1 MTTYC
6 SCCNK
11 EFYTQSRY
19 NKHCTTATH
28 LTKKQNTPDL
38 QSLSLLIQQ
47 QGNMLQEQWTII
59 NKLQSQQD
67 KTIEVLQSKNE
78 KQVEIAVLQAKSKK
92 QDEIIK
98 VLEAKSEKQDEII
111 KVLQAKNE
119 EQENITKDHH
129 KSIDKLLK
137 KHNAPASITNNVN
150 NITNN
155 KGGVLHTGHTINIVL
170 NDFGKENT
178 KHIDIGKILHNPNH
192 AVKELARA
200 IYRDDKYP
208 ENQNIV
214 LKDGSRHK
222 YEIRKD
228 GEWVSRYD
236 KDIPE
241 EIRHD
246 IIEKFRLFIE
256 DNPKYLTEESANN
269 AARIKQRIDKADYDN
284 TQKRKDVKDI
294 KTLLQKRS

>member
-28 LTKKQNTPDL
+28 ITKKQNTPDL

-59 NKLQSQQD
+59 NRLQSQNEKQD
-67 KTIEVLQSKNE
+67 ETIKVLQSKNE
-78 KQVEIAVLQAKSKK
+78 KQAEIAVLQ
-92 QDEIIK
+92 
-98 VLEAKSEKQDEII
+98 AKSEKQDEII
-111 KVLQAKNE
+111 KVLRAKSEKQNETIKVLQTKNE
-119 EQENITKDHH
+119 EHDEKL
-129 KSIDKLLK
+129 KELLDKT
-137 KHNAPASITNNVN
+137 NVPANITNNVN
-150 NITNN
+150 
-155 KGGVLHTGHTINIVL
+155 KGGVCNVNTGHTINIVL

-208 ENQNIV
+208 ENQSIV

-228 GEWVSRYD
+228 GEWVARYD

-269 AARIKQRIDKADYDN
+269 AARIKQRIDKADYDK
-284 TQKRKDVKDI
+284 TQKKKDVKDI